1 VATLRPIRTP
11 WRQHFRGLRYQLA
24 PVVVFAAAVVLTGW
38 LWGRHIG
45 LPNATGEVDAE
56 RYDLVGPVDGTLVPL
71 PGKPLAVYDAVDA
84 GQVVARL
91 DDSAAMGAL
100 ATLRGELERLRIS
113 LTSAEADKRERMA
126 SRQTGDL
133 TALRQLAVD
142 GERLRL
148 QVLELQTLVEADK
161 VEVARLTEMY
171 EASRVLYEQGLESR
185 LVLLDYEMG
194 REAARKRI
202 EGNQKAIEEAEAQKV
217 ACVARHKDYEN
228 RLKENQT
235 PELADLAMVLD
246 PIRTAV
252 ANQEARVLELQHV
265 IQALEI
271 RTPIQGTICAIYR
284 LPGQAVRAGDP
295 ILAIAA
301 NQGRFIVSYIRE
313 TQRIRPVIGMSV
325 SVQVRTIPRDAAW
338 TLVERVGPQVEP
350 VPPHHLRDPKV
361 PEWGLPVR
369 IPVPSGL
376 TLKPGE
382 LVDIAFNRVPDDSVR

>member
-1 VATLRPIRTP
+1 MATLRPIRTP
-11 WRQHFRGLRYQLA
+11 WRQHFRRVRYQLA
-24 PVVVFAAAVVLTGW
+24 PVVVFATAVFLAGW

-45 LPNATGEVDAE
+45 LPNVVGEVNAE

-71 PGKPLAVYDAVDA
+71 AGRPLVLYDAVDA
-84 GQVVARL
+84 GQVVGRL

-126 SRQTGDL
+126 SRQSDDL
-133 TALRQLAVD
+133 TAVRQLAVD

-148 QVLELQTLVEADK
+148 EVLQLQTLVETDK
-161 VEVARLTEMY
+161 IEDSRLTEMY
-171 EASRVLYEQGLESR
+171 EASRILYEQGLESR
-185 LVLLDYEMG
+185 LVLLDYEMR
-194 REAARKRI
+194 REAARRRI

-217 ACVARHKDYEN
+217 SCLARQKDYEN

-246 PIRTAV
+246 PIRTAI
-252 ANQEARVLELQHV
+252 ANQEARVLELQHA

-271 RTPIQGTICAIYR
+271 RTPIAGTICAVYR

-295 ILAIAA
+295 IVAIAA
-301 NQGRFIVSYIRE
+301 NQGQYILSYIRE
-313 TQRIRPVIGMSV
+313 TQRIRPVPGMSV
-325 SVQVRTIPRDAAW
+325 SVQVRTIPRDTGWA
-338 TLVERVGPQVEP
+338 LVERVGPQVEP
-350 VPPHHLRDPKV
+350 VPPHQLRDPKV

-369 IPVPSGL
+369 IQVAPSL

-382 LVDIAFNRVPDDSVR
+382 LVDVAFNRTPEEAVR

>member
-11 WRQHFRGLRYQLA
+11 LRQHFRRVRYQLA
-24 PVVVFAAAVVLTGW
+24 PVVVFAAAVFMAGW
-38 LWGRHIG
+38 LWSRHIG
-45 LPNATGEVDAE
+45 LPNAIGEVEAE
-56 RYDLVGPVDGTLVPL
+56 RYDLVGPMDGTLVPL
-71 PGKPLAVYDAVDA
+71 PGKPLAIYDPVDA
-84 GQVVARL
+84 GQVIARL
-91 DDSAAMGAL
+91 DDSAALGDL
-100 ATLRGELERLRIS
+100 AALRGDLERLRIS

-148 QVLELQTLVEADK
+148 QALELQTLVEADK

-185 LVLLDYEMG
+185 LVLLDFEMR
-194 REAARKRI
+194 RETARKRI

-217 ACVARHKDYEN
+217 TCAARHKDYEN

-235 PELADLAMVLD
+235 PELADLALVLA
-246 PIRTAV
+246 PIRTAI
-252 ANQEARVLELQHV
+252 ANQETRVLELHRA

-271 RTPIQGTICAIYR
+271 RSPINGTVSVIYV
-284 LPGQAVRAGDP
+284 LPGQIVRAGTP
-295 ILAIAA
+295 ILAVAA
-301 NQGRFIVSYIRE
+301 NQGRYIVSYIRE
-313 TQRIRPVIGMSV
+313 TQRIRPVAGMNV

-338 TLVERVGPQVEP
+338 TLVERVGPQIAS
-350 VPPHHLRDPKV
+350 VPQHHLRDPKV

-369 IPVPSGL
+369 IPVPSAL
-376 TLKPGE
+376 KVKPGE
-382 LVDIAFNRVPDDSVR
+382 LVDVAFNRVPDDSVR